1 MSSWPTD
8 SSIVAK
14 VRPSDA
20 GDRLVVEAADRGR
33 EGELR
38 TRLTESLGAPP
49 KRGADGLSIPPGSTP
64 LLLDASAGGVELLL
78 TDEARRFAENRAMAA
93 ERHPRLRQAV
103 ADLRA
108 KDASSAAGIDSE
120 HWHGRLDGHQ
130 VQNVAALTHPDCYGL
145 CLFDE
150 QGAGKTVSVIAAWD
164 VLCARDEVDRMLVVA
179 PKSMLAEWARDLERF
194 CPGKYG
200 VQVLTGGMRSRRAAL
215 ARPADVIVCNFETVT
230 ALESELRALLS
241 RGTGRSLLVCDE
253 SFMVK
258 NLDAVRSRSLRRVRE
273 WAARAWVL
281 CGTPAPNAPSDLIG
295 QFELADLGVTFAGI
309 TLPED
314 RAEAAV
320 VAAGA
325 LSDRG
330 VWLRSLKRDV
340 LPDLPSKAFDVVRL
354 EMAPQQNRAYEAARQ
369 GLVEDLRAVDE
380 HGFRRN
386 LASFAARRAALLQ
399 LTSNPAAVLSDYAET
414 PAKLAALESL
424 VNELVVSDGEKIVVW
439 SFFTRS
445 LDAVYE
451 RFSHLGAVRYDGQV
465 TDVDERREA
474 VRRFQEDP
482 DCRLFVANPAAAG
495 AGLTLHAARIAVYE
509 SFSNQ
514 AAHFLQSLDR
524 IHRRGQER
532 DVRYVMLLC
541 EDTIDEVEFDR
552 LKRKEAAAQDLLG
565 DVVDVPITREVML
578 KELVRPMSAAE
589 QE

>member
-1 MSSWPTD
+1 MSSSLTD
-8 SSIVAK
+8 PLTAS
-14 VRPSDA
+14 VRPSEA
-20 GDRLVVEAADRGR
+20 GDRLVVEAEDRTR

-38 TRLTESLGAPP
+38 TRLTAAFGTPP
-49 KRGADGLSIPPGSTP
+49 ARGADGLSVAPSLTP
-64 LLLDASAGGVELLL
+64 YLLDGVGDGIELQL
-78 TDEARRFAENRAMAA
+78 TDEAKRFAANRAMAA
-93 ERHPRLRQAV
+93 ERHPGLRQAL
-103 ADLRA
+103 ADLQDETQGLARQT
-108 KDASSAAGIDSE
+108 IDDGWLE
-120 HWHGRLDGHQ
+120 RLDEHQ
-130 VQNVAALTHPDCYGL
+130 VRNVAMLTHPDCYGL

-164 VLCARDEVDRMLVVA
+164 ALCARDEIDRMLVVA

-194 CPGKYG
+194 CPGRYA
-200 VQVLTGGMRSRRAAL
+200 VQVLAGSMRQRRAAL
-215 ARPADVIVCNFETVT
+215 AQPADVVVCNFETVT
-230 ALESELRALLS
+230 ALEDELRALLS
-241 RGTGRSLLVCDE
+241 RGAGRSLLVCDE

-281 CGTPAPNAPSDLIG
+281 CGTPAPNSPSDLVG
-295 QFELADLGVTFAGI
+295 QFDLADFGVTFAGVEM
-309 TLPED
+309 PED
-314 RAEAAV
+314 RGEAAS
-320 VAAGA
+320 VATAA
-325 LSDRG
+325 LADRG

-354 EMAPQQNRAYEAARQ
+354 DMAQEQGRAYEAARQ
-369 GLVEDLRAVDE
+369 GLVDDLRAVDE
-380 HGFRRN
+380 HGFRRR

-399 LTSNPAAVLSDYAET
+399 LTSNPAAVLDSYSET
-414 PAKLAALESL
+414 PAKLSALEDL
-424 VNELVVSDGEKIVVW
+424 VDDLVVSGGEKIVVW

-445 LDAVYE
+445 LDAIYR
-451 RFSHLGAVRYDGQV
+451 RFAHLGAVRYDGQI
-465 TDVDERREA
+465 TDVAERREA

-495 AGLTLHAARIAVYE
+495 AGLTLHSARIAVYE

-541 EDTIDEVEFDR
+541 EGTIDEVEFDR

-565 DVVDVPITREVML
+565 DVVDVPITRELML
-578 KELVRPMSAAE
+578 KELVRPMRTAE

>member
-1 MSSWPTD
+1 MSSSLTD
-8 SSIVAK
+8 PLTAS
-14 VRPSDA
+14 VRPSEA
-20 GDRLVVEAADRGR
+20 GDRLVVEADDRTR

-38 TRLTESLGAPP
+38 TLLTAAFGTPP
-49 KRGADGLSIPPGSTP
+49 ARGADGLSVPPSLAP
-64 LLLDASAGGVELLL
+64 RLLGGVGDGIELQL
-78 TDEARRFAENRAMAA
+78 TDEAKRFAANRAMAA
-93 ERHPRLRQAV
+93 ERHPGLRQAL
-103 ADLRA
+103 ADLQNEDQALAQRTID
-108 KDASSAAGIDSE
+108 DAWLE
-120 HWHGRLDGHQ
+120 RLDGHQ
-130 VQNVAALTHPDCYGL
+130 VRNVAMLTHPDCYGL

-164 VLCARDEVDRMLVVA
+164 VLCARDEIDRMLVVA

-194 CPGKYG
+194 CPGRYA
-200 VQVLTGGMRSRRAAL
+200 VQVLAGSMRKRRAAL
-215 ARPADVIVCNFETVT
+215 AQPADVVVCNFETVT
-230 ALESELRALLS
+230 ALEDELRALLS

-273 WAARAWVL
+273 WTARAWVL

-295 QFELADLGVTFAGI
+295 QFDLADFGMTFAGVDM
-309 TLPED
+309 PDD
-314 RAEAAV
+314 RAQAAS
-320 VAAGA
+320 VAAAA

-354 EMAPQQNRAYEAARQ
+354 DMAPEQRRAYEAARQ
-369 GLVEDLRAVDE
+369 GLVDELRAVDE
-380 HGFRRN
+380 HGFRQN

-399 LTSNPAAVLSDYAET
+399 LTSNPAAVLSSYTET

-424 VNELVVSDGEKIVVW
+424 VDELVISKDEKVVVW
-439 SFFTRS
+439 SFFTQS
-445 LDAVYE
+445 LDAVYR

-465 TDVDERREA
+465 TDVSERREA

-495 AGLTLHAARIAVYE
+495 AGLTLHAARVAVYE

-565 DVVDVPITREVML
+565 DVVDVPITRELML
-578 KELVRPMSAAE
+578 AELVGKATVK
-589 QE
+589 Q

>member
-1 MSSWPTD
+1 
-8 SSIVAK
+8 V
-14 VRPSDA
+14 
-20 GDRLVVEAADRGR
+20 
-33 EGELR
+33 
-38 TRLTESLGAPP
+38 LGTPP
-49 KRGADGLSIPPGSTP
+49 PRSADGLSVMPPLTP
-64 LLLDASAGGVELLL
+64 RLLDGVGDGFELVL
-78 TDEARRFAENRAMAA
+78 TDEARRFAANRAMAA
-93 ERHPRLRQAV
+93 ERHPQLRQAL
-103 ADLRA
+103 ADLQSSEA
-108 KDASSAAGIDSE
+108 ISDEGIASDGWLE
-120 HWHGRLDGHQ
+120 RLDGHQ
-130 VQNVAALTHPDCYGL
+130 VRNVAMLTHPDCYGL

-164 VLCARDEVDRMLVVA
+164 VLCAQDEIDRMLVVA

-194 CPGKYG
+194 CPGRYA
-200 VQVLTGGMRSRRAAL
+200 VQVLDGSMRGRRAAL

-230 ALESELRALLS
+230 ALEDELRALLS
-241 RGTGRSLLVCDE
+241 RGMGRSLLVCDE

-258 NLDAVRSRSLRRVRE
+258 NLDAVRSRALRRVRE

-281 CGTPAPNAPSDLIG
+281 CGTPAPNSPSDLVG
-295 QFELADLGVTFAGI
+295 QFDLADFGVTFAGVEM
-309 TLPED
+309 PED
-314 RAEAAV
+314 RGEAAS
-320 VAAGA
+320 VATAA
-325 LSDRG
+325 LADRG

-354 EMAPQQNRAYEAARQ
+354 DMAPEQGRAYEAARQ
-369 GLVEDLRAVDE
+369 GLVDDLRAVDE
-380 HGFRRN
+380 HGFRRR

-399 LTSNPAAVLSDYAET
+399 LTSNPAAVLDSYSET
-414 PAKLAALESL
+414 PAKLAALEDL
-424 VNELVVSDGEKIVVW
+424 VDELVVSEGEKIVVW

-445 LDAVYE
+445 LDAIYR
-451 RFSHLGAVRYDGQV
+451 RFAHLGAVRYDGQI
-465 TDVDERREA
+465 TDVAERREA

-495 AGLTLHAARIAVYE
+495 AGLTLHSARIAIYE

-541 EDTIDEVEFDR
+541 EDTIDEIEFAR

-565 DVVDVPITREVML
+565 DVVDIPITRELML
-578 KELVRPMSAAE
+578 QELVGLTRAAD